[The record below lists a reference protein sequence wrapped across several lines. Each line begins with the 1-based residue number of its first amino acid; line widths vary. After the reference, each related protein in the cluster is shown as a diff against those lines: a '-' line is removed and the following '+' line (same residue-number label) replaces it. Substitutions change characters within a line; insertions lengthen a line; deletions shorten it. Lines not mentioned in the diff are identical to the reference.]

1 MQYSIILDKNEL
13 IYILVHYGVEDEEK
27 YNEYGLS
34 IEETTKENIEKGKKS
49 LLLRGIISSKSN
61 GVSYIKDDAISL
73 VAITLNS
80 VEKNNEYTDLES
92 GLKVKF
98 IKDEGIYLFK
108 GSI

>member
-1 MQYSIILDKNEL
+1 MTYSVILDKNEL
-13 IYILVHYGVEDEEK
+13 MYVLVHYGVDDEEK

-34 IEETTKENIEKGKKS
+34 IEDTTKENLEKGKKS
-49 LLLRGIISSKSN
+49 LLLRDLISSESN
-61 GVSYIKDDAISL
+61 GVSYIKDDSISL

-80 VEKNNEYTDLES
+80 LKKNNEYIDQES

-98 IKDEGIYLFK
+98 IKDAGIYLFK